1 MLQILRKFLKPKFC
15 KSRKPSSNPHQSFY
29 EIKIKPKTK
38 TKGSFQDKR
47 KSNNNSRN
55 LQEGKS

>member
-1 MLQILRKFLKPKFC
+1 MLQILRKFLEPKFC

-38 TKGSFQDKR
+38 TKGSFQDK
-47 KSNNNSRN
+47 KIK
-55 LQEGKS
+55 QQ